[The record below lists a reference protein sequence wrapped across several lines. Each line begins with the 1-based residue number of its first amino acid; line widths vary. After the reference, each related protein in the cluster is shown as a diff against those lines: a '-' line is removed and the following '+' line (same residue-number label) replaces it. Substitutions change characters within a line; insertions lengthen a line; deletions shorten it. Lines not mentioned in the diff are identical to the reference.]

1 MKKHLL
7 TLSCMLL
14 ISSLVMAGFGAYLKY
29 AVLGPLELYQD
40 RNIIELPF
48 QLLTDSGMRYTVQAK
63 MEKENETAAPE
74 ETLEPTQPVTEMP
87 TEEVTEAATDPTEFT
102 EPTEPTET
110 DPPETEP
117 PVTEPVYIQVE
128 ESWFD
133 DVLFIG
139 DSRTVG
145 LRDYARLG
153 EAEYFASIGMS
164 VFDVFDVWAED
175 REFGTKKLD
184 YVLSNRSYGKVII
197 ALGLNDCGEGQELI
211 MEHFRKLIDYVKE
224 MQPDA
229 KIILHGIIT
238 VGRNK
243 AKEAWYFGIDNL
255 YQLNEGM
262 KLLADGETV
271 FYIDANE
278 WLADEEG
285 YLPSEWSGDGCHPYA
300 TGYQEWSMWILDN
313 VGYLGIP

>member
-7 TLSCMLL
+7 TLTCMLL
-14 ISSLVMAGFGAYLKY
+14 ISSLLMAGLGAYLKY
-29 AVLGPLELYQD
+29 EVLKPLGLYQD

-48 QLLTDSGMRYTVQAK
+48 QLLTDSAMRYTIQA
-63 MEKENETAAPE
+63 EAEAELAPPTE
-74 ETLEPTQPVTEMP
+74 ATEPPTEPSTEPPTEPP
-87 TEEVTEAATDPTEFT
+87 TEEATEAAT
-102 EPTEPTET
+102 EPT
-110 DPPETEP
+110 ETEP
-117 PVTEPVYIQVE
+117 PVTEPVVIQVD

-175 REFGTKKLD
+175 RPFGTKKLD
-184 YVLSNRSYGKVII
+184 YVLENRSYGKIII

-211 MEHFRKLIDYVKE
+211 MEHFQKLIDYVHEK
-224 MQPDA
+224 QPEA

-238 VGRNK
+238 VGRRK
-243 AKEAWYFGIDNL
+243 AQEAWYFGIDNL

-271 FYIDANE
+271 FYMDANE
-278 WLADEEG
+278 WVADEEG
-285 YLPSEWSGDGCHPYA
+285 YLPDEWSGDGCHPYA
-300 TGYQEWSMWILDN
+300 TGYKDWSLWILDN
-313 VGYLGIP
+313 VGTLGIP